1 MFIEMLAR
9 SAPQIRY
16 LVIFD
21 EQEWKSVYAI
31 VEGKK
36 PPKKAPMLKLFVD
49 TLSSL
54 GGYIG
59 RKSDGPP
66 GPKTIWIG
74 LQRMRDFALAVQAL
88 NNFTICV

>member
-9 SAPQIRY
+9 SAPDISCSA
-16 LVIFD
+16 IF
-21 EQEWKSVYAI
+21 EYHEWKSVYAI

-36 PPKKAPMLKLFVD
+36 PPKYAPMLKPFVD
-49 TLSSL
+49 MLASL

-74 LQRMRDFALAVQAL
+74 LQRMHDFALSAKTM
-88 NNFTICV
+88 NSFNICV